1 MIVLIDTEF
10 DNEQN
15 VDRDASIFYTFSQIK
30 QFATLIK
37 FRKSNRQ
44 HLKNKQTVKLA
55 WLTLSASFEI
65 AQIPCQT
72 VLNFFDF
79 LFTPVVFWSIKQKNH
94 LLILANLQ
102 DICKY
107 VWSFMRDFC
116 HMAFAINYLYVT
128 PAPSTNVFC
137 HCISIGY
144 DLAVRLFA
152 NKILPLIY
160 ISWVSNFLP
169 ISKIE
174 FLTGAILKK
183 YILLL
188 ELFIRKW

>member
-79 LFTPVVFWSIKQKNH
+79 LFTPVVFWSIKQKNCF
-94 LLILANLQ
+94 LILANLQ

-107 VWSFMRDFC
+107 VWSFMRVFC
-116 HMAFAINYLYVT
+116 QMAFAINYLCCSSAIYKCFL
-128 PAPSTNVFC
+128 PLHFNQLN
-137 HCISIGY
+137 
-144 DLAVRLFA
+144 LAVRLFA
-152 NKILPLIY
+152 NKILPLLY

-169 ISKIE
+169 KSKFE
-174 FLTGAILKK
+174 FLSGATLNR

-188 ELFIRKW
+188 ELFIGKW

>member
-1 MIVLIDTEF
+1 M
-10 DNEQN
+10 
-15 VDRDASIFYTFSQIK
+15 
-30 QFATLIK
+30 
-37 FRKSNRQ
+37 
-44 HLKNKQTVKLA
+44 KNKQTVKLA

-94 LLILANLQ
+94 FLILANLQ

-107 VWSFMRDFC
+107 VWSFMRVFC

-137 HCISIGY
+137 HCISIRY
-144 DLAVRLFA
+144 NLAVRLFA
-152 NKILPLIY
+152 NKISPPYIHFLCFQLFTKIQIWIPEWRNIEKIY
-160 ISWVSNFLP
+160 SASRAVYSKVIGTLLDIS
-169 ISKIE
+169 
-174 FLTGAILKK
+174 LTIQ
-183 YILLL
+183 
-188 ELFIRKW
+188 LFIPL

>member
-1 MIVLIDTEF
+1 MTDRNWGGKQLRNKWIVPIHTDF
-10 DNEQN
+10 DRWTKSAFIPQVQWNQATPKN
-15 VDRDASIFYTFSQIK
+15 VQEV
-30 QFATLIK
+30 Q
-37 FRKSNRQ
+37 
-44 HLKNKQTVKLA
+44 QTV
-55 WLTLSASFEI
+55 
-65 AQIPCQT
+65 CQT
-72 VLNFFDF
+72 VMNFFDF

-107 VWSFMRDFC
+107 VWSFMRVFC
-116 HMAFAINYLYVT
+116 HIAFAINYLYVT

-137 HCISIGY
+137 HCISIRY
-144 DLAVRLFA
+144 NLAVRLFA

-169 ISKIE
+169 KSKFE
-174 FLTGAILKK
+174 FLSGATLNR